1 MRKLRPLFAVT
12 LAVCMCLNSTVFAAV
27 STAAES
33 PADNGSDFLFSEE
46 FEHLDPAIWT
56 VSSGTWDMQ
65 ITEDGNQTLVG
76 TGTSLISAGG
86 SRLTAMPSGG
96 RCWPGKGRPFTPYS

>member
-56 VSSGTWDMQ
+56 VSSGTWGSWSGSW
-65 ITEDGNQTLVG
+65 TP
-76 TGTSLISAGG
+76 SLPGLRCL
-86 SRLTAMPSGG
+86 SR
-96 RCWPGKGRPFTPYS
+96 